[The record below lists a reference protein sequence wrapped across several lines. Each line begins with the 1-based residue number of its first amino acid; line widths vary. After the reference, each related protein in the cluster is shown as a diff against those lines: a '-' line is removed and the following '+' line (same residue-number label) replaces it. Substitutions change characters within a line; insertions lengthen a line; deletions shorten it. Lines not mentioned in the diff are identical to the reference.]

1 MIQDFYIFFFA
12 NITASYVNRRRKK
25 KDNKNKQNKQEV
37 RMEYKIISIL
47 YSASLFRHFK
57 HVILNAHKK
66 GIQNK
71 THIQNIKE

>member
-12 NITASYVNRRRKK
+12 NITASYVNRRKEKK
-25 KDNKNKQNKQEV
+25 TTKTNKQKSKNKQEV

-57 HVILNAHKK
+57 HKSF
-66 GIQNK
+66 
-71 THIQNIKE
+71 